1 MRQIFSYKKIGEAF
15 LPIIR
20 VRLQSTLVNR
30 WISFYA
36 YVDSGASF
44 SIFTDKVATRLGLN
58 LYDGQLTYV
67 LVGSG
72 ARIPIYLHRLL
83 VGIGREELSAT
94 IGFSEEL
101 GVGFNLLGRK
111 DVFDQLEFCF
121 RDREKKLLVISEG

>member
-1 MRQIFSYKKIGEAF
+1 MSWTIGGSF
-15 LPIIR
+15 FPIIR
-20 VRLQSTLVNR
+20 VRLQSTLMNR

-44 SIFTDKVATRLGLN
+44 SIFSDKVATRLGLN
-58 LYDGQLTYV
+58 FYDGELEYV
-67 LVGSG
+67 LLGNG
-72 ARIPIYLHRLL
+72 ARIPIYLHRLSI
-83 VGIGREELSAT
+83 GIGQEELSAA

-121 RDREKKLLVISEG
+121 RDGAKKLLVISEG

>member
-1 MRQIFSYKKIGEAF
+1 MRQVFSYRNFRGTF
-15 LPIIR
+15 MPIIR
-20 VRLQSTLVNR
+20 VRLTFGESNAYTD
-30 WISFYA
+30 A

-44 SIFTDKVATRLGLN
+44 SIFASEIAEQLGIN
-58 LYDGQLTYV
+58 LYEGQLVYV

-72 ARIPIYLHRLL
+72 AEISVYLHRLTL
-83 VGIGREELSAT
+83 GIGQEELSAT

-121 RDREKKLLVISEG
+121 RDGEKKLLVISEG